1 MKYVNVVI
9 DNNTDHTDNL
19 YTYLCEDDGVK
30 VGDKVY
36 VPFAKGN
43 RIREAYVFQVA
54 ARLPEEIKGIKT
66 VTEIDPD
73 VSLSEEAVATC
84 VWMKRQYLCRY
95 IDAINCFTPA
105 GTSSKRGKIRTPYK
119 DSMIE
124 RSDAKSMTEEQRRA
138 VETVRP
144 YLAGGEHQVFL
155 IHGVTSSGKT
165 EIYMQV
171 IEECVAKGKTA
182 IMLVPEISLTPQTI
196 ERFIGRFGAE
206 QIAVLH
212 SKLSLGERY
221 DEWMRIKNGGV
232 KIVIGARSAV
242 FAPLENIGVIVLD
255 EEHETTYKSDMTPK
269 YDTIEVAAK
278 RAKKNRAVVLLGSAT
293 PSLVS
298 AYKAEQGEYRKIV
311 LTERFNK
318 TPLPTVEII
327 DMREELKNGNKSIF
341 SLSLYQ
347 EMKKNL
353 EEKRQVILFLNR
365 RGYSTFVSCRS
376 CGYVM
381 KCGECGISLT
391 YHKSR
396 NEAICHFCGS
406 REKIPTVCPVCGGK
420 YIKHFGTG
428 TEKVEEVTKEIF
440 PEYTVD
446 RLDLDTIT
454 KKGSIDKI
462 LNSFRKGK
470 TNILIG
476 TQLVAKGLDFSNV
489 GLVGVVSAD
498 ISLNVPDFRSAERTF
513 QLITQAAGRA
523 GRGDYPGKVLIQ
535 SYNPEHYSIVAA
547 AEHDY
552 DAFYQAETIIRKQI
566 GYPPFSDLIQI
577 VLSSEKEKEA
587 LEICRKVAADFIQA
601 AGKSEERYVFG
612 PQPAPMNKI
621 KGLYRYQLLIKCF
634 PGKRK
639 NYSKILN
646 DIKMGINTDRSVG
659 YTVSI
664 DVNPYSFL

>member
-1 MKYVNVVI
+1 
-9 DNNTDHTDNL
+9 
-19 YTYLCEDDGVK
+19 
-30 VGDKVY
+30 
-36 VPFAKGN
+36 
-43 RIREAYVFQVA
+43 
-54 ARLPEEIKGIKT
+54 
-66 VTEIDPD
+66 
-73 VSLSEEAVATC
+73 
-84 VWMKRQYLCRY
+84 
-95 IDAINCFTPA
+95 
-105 GTSSKRGKIRTPYK
+105 
-119 DSMIE
+119 
-124 RSDAKSMTEEQRRA
+124 
-138 VETVRP
+138 
-144 YLAGGEHQVFL
+144 
-155 IHGVTSSGKT
+155 
-165 EIYMQV
+165 MQV
-171 IEECVAKGKTA
+171 IEECIAGGRTA
-182 IMLVPEISLTPQTI
+182 VMLVPEISLTPQTI
-196 ERFIGRFGAE
+196 DRFIGRFGSE

-212 SKLSLGERY
+212 SKLSMGERY
-221 DEWMRIKNGGV
+221 DEWMRIRKGEV

-242 FAPLENIGVIVLD
+242 FAPLSEIGVIVLD

-269 YDTIEVAAK
+269 YDTAEVAIR
-278 RAKKNRAVVLLGSAT
+278 RAKKNGAVVLLGSAT

-298 AYKAEQGEYRKIV
+298 SYKAETGEYQRIA

-318 TPLPTVEII
+318 TPLPAVEIV

-341 SLSLYQ
+341 SISLYQ

-381 KCGECGISLT
+381 KCRECGISLT
-391 YHKSR
+391 YHKTR
-396 NEAICHFCGS
+396 NEAICHFCGY
-406 REKIPTVCPVCGGK
+406 RERIPAVCPVCGGK

-446 RLDLDTIT
+446 RLDLDTAS

-489 GLVGVVSAD
+489 GLVGIVSAD

-523 GRGDYPGKVLIQ
+523 GRGDTPGKVLIQ
-535 SYNPEHYSIVAA
+535 SYNPDHYSIVAA
-547 AEHDY
+547 AGHDY
-552 DAFYQAETIIRKQI
+552 EAFYRAETAIRKQI

-577 VLSSEKEKEA
+577 VLSSEKEQEA
-587 LEICRKVAADFIQA
+587 FEVCRRVAEDFIRG

-612 PQPAPMNKI
+612 PQAAPMNKI

-639 NYSKILN
+639 EYSRILN
-646 DIKMGINTDRSVG
+646 EIKLGINTDRNAK
-659 YTVSI
+659 YLISI